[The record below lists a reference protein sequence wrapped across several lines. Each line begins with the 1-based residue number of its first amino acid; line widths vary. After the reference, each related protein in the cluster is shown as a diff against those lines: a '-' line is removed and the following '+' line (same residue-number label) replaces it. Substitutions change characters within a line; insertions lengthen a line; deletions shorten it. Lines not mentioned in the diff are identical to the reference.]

1 MNPCFWKLMLP
12 KIMFVGIS
20 STLSPSWPLLPGNI
34 SITSEGPPGE
44 TEIMM
49 MMMGMMLMPKFFN
62 TLLPVWPCAKNT
74 YHHNEVL

>member
-1 MNPCFWKLMLP
+1 MLP
-12 KIMFVGIS
+12 KIMFVGIR
-20 STLSPSWPLLPGNI
+20 STLSPSWPLLPGNT

-44 TEIMM
+44 MEIM

-74 YHHNEVL
+74 YHHNEVLRDPC